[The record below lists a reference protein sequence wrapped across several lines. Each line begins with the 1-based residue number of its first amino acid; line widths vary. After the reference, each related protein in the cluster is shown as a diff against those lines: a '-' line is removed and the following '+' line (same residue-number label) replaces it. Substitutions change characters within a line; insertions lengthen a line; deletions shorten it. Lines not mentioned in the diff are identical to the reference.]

1 MDSVSVKVVCAGAI
15 GLCAAYLLK
24 KKLLQPA
31 PFPTAAAPL
40 GSAHIYRLKHVDR
53 TDMPGGKGNK
63 GKPGQPAAH
72 YLHVGP
78 CEGDTTF
85 GSLLQGGSSKFMLYA
100 VEQGAGGG
108 WAEPLLVFLELEAAA
123 LQQLYVDEAF
133 LDRGVRKLVPLGSRV
148 AVCSIVTAE
157 GFLAA
162 DPLAA
167 GLFDGRDGAQLGIV
181 WNTGRCGSTLLGEAL
196 ARRFEHIAA
205 GDVEAGA
212 VKRQRHVAAHLA
224 KADDGDFHEALL
236 DCSWNESLWHIRI
249 SSRGFEDG
257 ILKLP

>member
-63 GKPGQPAAH
+63 GRPGQPAAH

-78 CEGDTTF
+78 CEGDATF
-85 GSLLQGGSSKFMLYA
+85 GSLLQGGSSKFILYA

-108 WAEPLLVFLELEAAA
+108 WAEPLLVFLELETAA

-148 AVCSIVTAE
+148 AVCSMVTAE
-157 GFLAA
+157 AFLAA

-167 GLFDGRDGAQLGIV
+167 SLFDRRDGAQLGIV
-181 WNTGRCGSTLLGEAL
+181 WNTGRCGSTLLGKAL
-196 ARRFEHIAA
+196 VAA
-205 GDVEAGA
+205 GVASLSEPPLPQPQPQPQ
-212 VKRQRHVAAHLA
+212 RQ
-224 KADDGDFHEALL
+224 
-236 DCSWNESLWHIRI
+236 
-249 SSRGFEDG
+249 
-257 ILKLP
+257 PQPQPQPQP